1 MQIACSFRDRRW
13 TIDSDA
19 KELVIGRPKDG
30 TPLGLDLSPDQT
42 VSRPHAR
49 LWNESGT
56 WWIEDLGS
64 RNGTFVNGD
73 RIRGKLQL
81 GSGDVLR
88 FGETSVTLPEL
99 TSDRTQI
106 LDLDALTGGHA
117 GVEIKQARG
126 TQAPAFT
133 HDASSSDSARWL
145 AALYALPLH
154 LGEKAGLETL
164 LEAIIERV
172 VSAIPGATR
181 GALLVKDS
189 AGKLLL
195 KAHVPMGQPAVSL
208 TLAQRAMDTHEAFIW
223 RVGVDPTASQAEFAI
238 HSGMYAPFA
247 WGDQTLGIICVGN
260 DSSAEV
266 FTEAS
271 LQFLVAV
278 AHHAA
283 MAVIHRQMHEELKH
297 NATTMQRL
305 LANFSPK
312 VRTCLLERAS
322 RQRLRLGGE
331 KSEVTILA
339 SDIRGFT
346 RLSASMDAADVV
358 DLLNDYF
365 SLLVDIIF
373 KFDGTIDKFVG
384 DAILAVFG
392 SPEPDRDHCEK
403 AVQAAIAMQAAMGEA
418 NVRRAAAHQVV
429 CEIGIGVHCGEV
441 IHGFVG
447 SHERM
452 EFTVIGDAVNRATRY
467 CDEAPGGAILVS
479 PETHERVWKSVLT
492 EAVIIGTKHG
502 ELRAFRVK
510 GSRQPPRSEPE
521 ADKRTDEVRG

>member
-1 MQIACSFRDRRW
+1 MQIVCSFRDKQW
-13 TIDSDA
+13 TVDSDA

-30 TPLGLDLSPDQT
+30 TPLGLDLSSDQT

-49 LWNESGT
+49 LWTESGG
-56 WWIEDLGS
+56 WWVEDLAS

-81 GSGDVLR
+81 GPGDVLR
-88 FGETSVTLPEL
+88 LGETTVTFPEL

-117 GVEIKQARG
+117 GAVEIKQARG
-126 TQAPAFT
+126 AQAPAFT
-133 HDASSSDSARWL
+133 HDAASSESARWL

-154 LGEKAGLETL
+154 LGEKTGLETL
-164 LEAIIERV
+164 LEAIVERV

-181 GALLVKDS
+181 GALLVKDPS
-189 AGKLLL
+189 GKLLL
-195 KAHVPMGQPAVSL
+195 KAHMPMGQPAVSL

-223 RVGVDPTASQAEFAI
+223 RAGIDPTVSQADLAI

-247 WGDQTLGIICVGN
+247 WGDQTLGVLCVGN
-260 DSSAEV
+260 DSPADV
-266 FTEAS
+266 FTDAS

-283 MAVIHRQMHEELKH
+283 MAVMHRQMHEEMKH
-297 NATTMQRL
+297 NATTLQRL

-312 VRTCLLERAS
+312 IRTCLLERAG

-346 RLSASMDAADVV
+346 RMSASMDAGDVV

-365 SLLVDIIF
+365 SLLVEVIF

-392 SPEPDRDHCEK
+392 SPEPDPDQCEK
-403 AVQAAIAMQAAMGEA
+403 AVQAAIAMQAAMREA
-418 NVRRAAAHQVV
+418 NTRRTAAHQVI

-447 SHERM
+447 SQERM

-467 CDEAPGGAILVS
+467 CDGAPAGTILIS
-479 PETHERVWKSVLT
+479 PETHERVWKSVLA
-492 EAVIIGTKHG
+492 EAMTIGTKHEG
-502 ELRAFRVK
+502 ELHAFRVK
-510 GSRQPPRSEPE
+510 GSRSSPRPASEGE
-521 ADKRTDEVRG
+521 KYD